1 MKKWLVVILVVA
13 AAVIGWGLLRKSK
26 PPQAPFVRAR
36 RQKLVGTLPTNGKV
50 EPLEWQAVRA
60 ETAAL
65 VVRVPVDEGAR
76 VAKGAVLA
84 QTSDPTLEAGFE
96 SAQARVAEA
105 RAALNALE
113 QGGRPAEVAEIDN
126 SLARARFDL
135 ATGTKEYQAL
145 GRLEQKQAATRL
157 EVQTAADKVQAL
169 ELEIRGLET
178 RRASLVAATD
188 VEGARARLAGAE
200 AALALA
206 RTRQALS
213 VLHSPLGGVVYQL
226 AVRPGAYLN
235 PGDLVAD
242 VGRLDRVRVRVYV
255 DEPLLGRVAKGQ
267 PVIITWE
274 ALPGKRWEGRVEQ
287 MPTAIQTLGTR
298 QVGEVVCTIE
308 NPGGE
313 LLPGV
318 NVDAEIRTEMADDA
332 IVIPKEAL
340 HHDATGD
347 WVFLLRGDIVE
358 HRPVKTGIGT
368 VTTIQILDGIREGD
382 QVATPGD
389 ATLEPGQRVT
399 PIPAPSVAWSKA
411 CMRPPFGRTFH
422 MTNID
427 VKEYFDQAL
436 FLQTPAINAHRA
448 CHWRFSRANRTAWMW
463 LHKLRYGMAKPGR
476 DLQNG

>member
-1 MKKWLVVILVVA
+1 MKKWLVVILVA
-13 AAVIGWGLLRKSK
+13 TALAIGWGLLRKSK
-26 PPQAPFVRAR
+26 PPLVPFARAG
-36 RQKLVGTLPTNGKV
+36 RQQLVGTLPTNGKV

-60 ETAAL
+60 ESAAL
-65 VVRVPVDEGAR
+65 VVRVPVHEGDR

-84 QTSDPTLEAGFE
+84 ETSDPSLQAGLDT
-96 SAQARVAEA
+96 AQARVAEA
-105 RAALNALE
+105 RAALTALE
-113 QGGRPAEVAEIDN
+113 QGGRPAEVAQIDS

-135 ATGTKEYQAL
+135 ATETREYQAL
-145 GRLEQKQAATRL
+145 QRLEQKQAATRL
-157 EVQTAADKVQAL
+157 EVQTAADKAQAL

-178 RRASLVAATD
+178 RRASLVVAGD

-213 VLHSPLGGVVYQL
+213 VLHSPLAGVVYQL

-235 PGDLVAD
+235 PGDLVAN
-242 VGRLDRVRVRVYV
+242 VGSLDRVRVRVYV
-255 DEPLLGRVAKGQ
+255 DEPLLGRVANGQ
-267 PVIITWE
+267 PVGITWE

-287 MPTAIQTLGTR
+287 MPTSIQTLGTR

-318 NVDAEIRTEMADDA
+318 NVDAEIRTAVAEDA

-347 WVFLLRGDIVE
+347 WVFRLRGDTVE

-368 VTTIQILDGIREGD
+368 VTTIQILEGLREGD
-382 QVATPGD
+382 QVALPSD
-389 ATLEPGQRVT
+389 ATLEPGQRV
-399 PIPAPSVAWSKA
+399 APV
-411 CMRPPFGRTFH
+411 
-422 MTNID
+422 
-427 VKEYFDQAL
+427 
-436 FLQTPAINAHRA
+436 
-448 CHWRFSRANRTAWMW
+448 
-463 LHKLRYGMAKPGR
+463 PGA
-476 DLQNG
+476 Q

>member
-1 MKKWLVVILVVA
+1 MKKWLVVILVA
-13 AAVIGWGLLRKSK
+13 AALAIGGGLLRKSK
-26 PPQAPFVRAR
+26 PPLVPFARAG
-36 RQKLVGTLPTNGKV
+36 RQRLVGTLPTNGKV

-60 ETAAL
+60 ESAAL
-65 VVRVPVDEGAR
+65 VVRVPVHEGDR

-84 QTSDPTLEAGFE
+84 ETSDPSLQAGLET
-96 SAQARVAEA
+96 AQARVAEA

-113 QGGRPAEVAEIDN
+113 QGGRPAEVAEIEN

-135 ATGTKEYQAL
+135 ATETREYQAL
-145 GRLEQKQAATRL
+145 QRLEQKQAATRL
-157 EVQTAADKVQAL
+157 EVQTAADKAQAL

-178 RRASLVAATD
+178 RRDSLVPAGD

-213 VLHSPLGGVVYQL
+213 VLHSPLAGVVYQL

-235 PGDLVAD
+235 PGDLVAN

-255 DEPLLGRVAKGQ
+255 DEPLLGRVAKDQ
-267 PVIITWE
+267 PVGITWE

-287 MPTAIQTLGTR
+287 MPTSIQTLGTR

-318 NVDAEIRTEMADDA
+318 NVDAEIRTAVAEDA

-347 WVFLLRGDIVE
+347 WVFRLRGDTVE

-368 VTTIQILDGIREGD
+368 VTTIQILEGLREGD
-382 QVATPGD
+382 QVALPSD
-389 ATLEPGQRVT
+389 ATLEPGQRV
-399 PIPAPSVAWSKA
+399 
-411 CMRPPFGRTFH
+411 RPVSG
-422 MTNID
+422 
-427 VKEYFDQAL
+427 
-436 FLQTPAINAHRA
+436 
-448 CHWRFSRANRTAWMW
+448 
-463 LHKLRYGMAKPGR
+463 G
-476 DLQNG
+476 

>member
-1 MKKWLVVILVVA
+1 MKKWLVVILVA
-13 AAVIGWGLLRKSK
+13 AALAIGGGLLRKSK
-26 PPQAPFVRAR
+26 PPLVPFARAG
-36 RQKLVGTLPTNGKV
+36 RQRLVGTLPTNGKV

-60 ETAAL
+60 ESAAL
-65 VVRVPVDEGAR
+65 VVRVPVHEGDR

-84 QTSDPTLEAGFE
+84 ETSDPSLQAGLET
-96 SAQARVAEA
+96 AQARVAEA

-113 QGGRPAEVAEIDN
+113 QGGRPAEVAEIEN

-135 ATGTKEYQAL
+135 ATETREYQAL
-145 GRLEQKQAATRL
+145 QRLEQKQAATRL
-157 EVQTAADKVQAL
+157 EVQTAADKAQAL

-178 RRASLVAATD
+178 RRDSLVPAGD

-213 VLHSPLGGVVYQL
+213 VLHSPLAGVVYQL

-235 PGDLVAD
+235 PGDLVAN

-255 DEPLLGRVAKGQ
+255 DEPLLGRVAKDQ
-267 PVIITWE
+267 PVGITWE

-287 MPTAIQTLGTR
+287 MSTSIQTLGTR

-318 NVDAEIRTEMADDA
+318 NVDAEIRTAVAEDA

-347 WVFLLRGDIVE
+347 WVFRLRGDTVE

-368 VTTIQILDGIREGD
+368 VTTIQILEGLREGD
-382 QVATPGD
+382 QVALPSD
-389 ATLEPGQRVT
+389 ATLEPGQRV
-399 PIPAPSVAWSKA
+399 
-411 CMRPPFGRTFH
+411 RPVSG
-422 MTNID
+422 
-427 VKEYFDQAL
+427 
-436 FLQTPAINAHRA
+436 
-448 CHWRFSRANRTAWMW
+448 
-463 LHKLRYGMAKPGR
+463 G
-476 DLQNG
+476 

>member
-1 MKKWLVVILVVA
+1 MKKWLVVILVA
-13 AAVIGWGLLRKSK
+13 AALAIGGGLLRKSK
-26 PPQAPFVRAR
+26 PPLVPFARAG
-36 RQKLVGTLPTNGKV
+36 RQRLVGTLPTNGKV

-60 ETAAL
+60 ESAAL
-65 VVRVPVDEGAR
+65 VVRVPVHEGDR

-84 QTSDPTLEAGFE
+84 ETSDPSLQAGLET
-96 SAQARVAEA
+96 AQARVAEA

-113 QGGRPAEVAEIDN
+113 QGGRPAEVAEIEN

-135 ATGTKEYQAL
+135 ATETREYQAL
-145 GRLEQKQAATRL
+145 QRLEQKQAATRL
-157 EVQTAADKVQAL
+157 EVQTAADKAQAL

-178 RRASLVAATD
+178 RRDSLVPAGD

-213 VLHSPLGGVVYQL
+213 VLHSPLAGVVYQL

-235 PGDLVAD
+235 PGDLVAN

-255 DEPLLGRVAKGQ
+255 DEPLLGRVAKDQ
-267 PVIITWE
+267 PVGITWE

-287 MPTAIQTLGTR
+287 MPTSIQTLGTR

-318 NVDAEIRTEMADDA
+318 NVDAEIRTAVAEDA

-347 WVFLLRGDIVE
+347 WVFRLRGDTVE

-368 VTTIQILDGIREGD
+368 VTTIQILEGLREGD
-382 QVATPGD
+382 EVALPSD
-389 ATLEPGQRVT
+389 ATLEPGQRV
-399 PIPAPSVAWSKA
+399 
-411 CMRPPFGRTFH
+411 RPVSG
-422 MTNID
+422 
-427 VKEYFDQAL
+427 
-436 FLQTPAINAHRA
+436 
-448 CHWRFSRANRTAWMW
+448 
-463 LHKLRYGMAKPGR
+463 G
-476 DLQNG
+476 